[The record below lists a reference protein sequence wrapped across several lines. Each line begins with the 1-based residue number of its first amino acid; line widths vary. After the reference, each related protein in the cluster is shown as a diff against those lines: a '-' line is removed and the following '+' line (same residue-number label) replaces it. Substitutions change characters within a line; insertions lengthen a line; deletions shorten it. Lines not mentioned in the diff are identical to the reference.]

1 MNTKML
7 RMMCA
12 LLAMAVLCGLL
23 LIGCDGPAAGTEGE
37 TDDAT
42 EISTDPTET
51 DPKETQAPETTKP
64 AETDAPI
71 VIPTPPTSSDLEV
84 GKDTGDEFGEL
95 LD

>member
-1 MNTKML
+1 MSRTML
-7 RMMCA
+7 RA
-12 LLAMAVLCGLL
+12 LIGLL
-23 LIGCDGPAAGTEGE
+23 VIGLLSGFALIGCDGPAAGTEGE